1 MYFIQISL
9 LYFSQLKDIGINFQY
24 FTRTFPFVSKGHF
37 LNINSKSYALDKN
50 LVDVFFLERQLKF
63 GIRTQY

>member
-9 LYFSQLKDIGINFQY
+9 LYFSQIKDIGINFQY
-24 FTRTFPFVSKGHF
+24 FIRTFPFVSKGHF

-50 LVDVFFLERQLKF
+50 LVDVFLERQLKF

>member
-9 LYFSQLKDIGINFQY
+9 LYFSQIKDIGINFQY
-24 FTRTFPFVSKGHF
+24 FIRAFPFVSKGNF

-50 LVDVFFLERQLKF
+50 LVNVFLERQLKF

>member
-9 LYFSQLKDIGINFQY
+9 LYFSQIKDIGINFQY
-24 FTRTFPFVSKGHF
+24 FTRTFPFVSKRHF

-50 LVDVFFLERQLKF
+50 LVDVFLERQLKF
-63 GIRTQY
+63 GIRIQY